1 MANVFNE
8 ETHHMHKAPAAH
20 KQTNCIDYPGHIV
33 NPIGAPG
40 IVHLNHDM
48 MDDTAGLPP
57 VNVRAEDGP
66 AFRKLVTA
74 AAYRP
79 THGGYP
85 DAVQQKATPAE
96 ERAAL
101 RLIGL

>member
-8 ETHHMHKAPAAH
+8 ETHHMRSVPAH
-20 KQTNCIDYPGHIV
+20 KQLDPAKQPGQWI
-33 NPIGAPG
+33 
-40 IVHLNHDM
+40 NHDM
-48 MDDTAGLPP
+48 MDDMAGITP

-74 AAYRP
+74 AAYKP
-79 THGGYP
+79 VHGGYP
-85 DAVQQKATPAE
+85 GATPE

-101 RLIGL
+101 KLVK